1 MQLSDTYREYSIIL
15 LFVLHFVSFMENLSF
30 LPGSPLPAGAAVYCD
45 GVNFS
50 VFSRHAFSVTL
61 DIFAKS
67 EDSAPCCSYTF
78 DPQTNKTGD
87 IWHVF
92 VKGLPKNALYLYR
105 VDGPFAPYEGM
116 RFNAGN
122 YLLDPYSQG
131 LANTESFSGN
141 FSTQT
146 PPPHIDGDL
155 AFLTK
160 QSPAHFPKCI
170 AVAHDDFDWQG
181 DHPLNYPL
189 KDCIIYE
196 AHVKGLSCHPNAPQQ
211 HKGTYQGIIDT
222 IPYLKELGITSLELL
237 PIQEFNEHELTR
249 INPRT
254 GMVLKNYW
262 GYSTI
267 AFFAPKSSYASD
279 RKGIWAVFEFKR
291 MVRELH
297 KNGIE
302 VILDIVFNHTAEGSE
317 FGPTLSF
324 RGLDNIIYYILEDN
338 ARYYRNYSGCGN
350 TFNCNHPIVQ
360 TFILDCLRY
369 WVIEMHVD
377 GFRFDLGSIL
387 GRDQKGKL
395 MDNPPTLEHIAEDPI
410 LRKTKIIAEAW
421 DAGGAYQ
428 VGNFPGGRWAEW
440 NDRFRDDVRLFW
452 RGDSSH
458 ARELATRVTGSADLY
473 SGNGR
478 KPFHSINFVTSHD
491 GFTLYDLLSYD
502 KKHNEENGED
512 NRDGTDFNCSY
523 NNGFEGK
530 TENTRIET
538 LRKQKAKNI
547 LLTLILS
554 LGTPMLTAGDEVL
567 RTQRGNN
574 NPYCQ
579 DNEISWFDWSLTQ
592 SNADILTFVKKLI
605 RLRKQHPAFLRS
617 EFLTG
622 TQSGDRRKQDISWY
636 DAQGNT
642 PDWNQ
647 PSSFLAYFLDGS
659 AAETRAECDDN
670 SFYIILNGGSL
681 DVTAT
686 ICPPPQGKH
695 WYRLIDTSYPAG
707 EDFTD
712 PEQAPLSENQQKYV
726 VLAATAVVLILK

>member
-1 MQLSDTYREYSIIL
+1 
-15 LFVLHFVSFMENLSF
+15 METVSF
-30 LPGSPLPAGAAVYCD
+30 LPGRPLPIGATVLGS

-50 VFSRHAFSVTL
+50 LFSRNAFSVVL
-61 DIFAKS
+61 EIFKHPT
-67 EDSAPCCSYTF
+67 DSVPCYVYTF
-78 DPQTNKTGD
+78 DPDKNKTGD

-92 VKGLPKNALYLYR
+92 VKGLPKNTLYLYR
-105 VDGPFAPYEGM
+105 VDGRFAPYEGM

-122 YLLDPYSQG
+122 YLLDPYARG
-131 LANTESFSGN
+131 LANTAIFSQK
-141 FSTQT
+141 FSAQT
-146 PPPHIDGDL
+146 PPAHIDGDL
-155 AFLTK
+155 AFLSA
-160 QSPAHFPKCI
+160 QSPEQFPKCI
-170 AVAHDDFDWQG
+170 ATAQDDFDWQG
-181 DHPLNYPL
+181 DRPLNYPL

-196 AHVKGLSCHPNAPQQ
+196 AHVKGFSCHPNSPQE
-211 HKGTYQGIIDT
+211 HKGTYKGIIDS
-222 IPYLKELGITSLELL
+222 IDYLKDLGITSLELL
-237 PIQEFNEHELTR
+237 PIQEFNEHEPAR

-254 GMVLKNYW
+254 GEVLKNYW

-267 AFFAPKSSYASD
+267 AFFAPKASYASCCE
-279 RKGIWAVFEFKR
+279 GAQQIEEFKY

-324 RGLDNIIYYILEDN
+324 RGLDNTIYYMLEDN
-338 ARYYRNYSGCGN
+338 RRYYRNYSGCGN

-387 GRDQKGKL
+387 GRDQRGSL
-395 MDNPPTLEHIAEDPI
+395 MDNPPTVEHITEDPI
-410 LRKTKIIAEAW
+410 LRNTKIIAEAW

-428 VGNFPGGRWAEW
+428 VGSFHGGRWAEW
-440 NDRFRDDVRLFW
+440 NDRFRNDVRLFW
-452 RGDSSH
+452 RGDVPH
-458 ARELATRVTGSADLY
+458 AKELATRVTGSADLY
-473 SGNGR
+473 LGNGR
-478 KPFHSINFVTSHD
+478 KPFHSINFITSHD

-502 KKHNEENGED
+502 RKHNEENGED

-523 NNGFEGK
+523 NHGFEGK
-530 TENTRIET
+530 TENIRIEHT
-538 LRKQKAKNI
+538 RKQKAKNM
-547 LLTLILS
+547 LLTLMLS

-592 SNADILTFVKKLI
+592 AHADILAFVKKLI
-605 RLRKQHPAFLRS
+605 RLRKTHPVFLRS

-622 TQSGDRRKQDISWY
+622 EDAQGRRRGDISWY
-636 DAQGNT
+636 NEHGLT
-642 PDWNQ
+642 PDWGK

-659 AAETRAECDDN
+659 TAETRDEHDDN
-670 SFYIILNGGSL
+670 SFYIMMNSGSF
-681 DVTAT
+681 DVTASIT
-686 ICPPPQGKH
+686 PPHERGKWH
-695 WYRLIDTSYPAG
+695 RLIDTSYPAG
-707 EDFTD
+707 EDFLS
-712 PEQAPLSENQQKYV
+712 PEDAPLLENQRTYV
-726 VLAATAVVLILK
+726 ALAASAVVLILK

>member
-1 MQLSDTYREYSIIL
+1 
-15 LFVLHFVSFMENLSF
+15 MEPLSF
-30 LPGSPLPAGAAVYCD
+30 LSGYPLPMGATVYND

-50 VFSRHAFSVTL
+50 LFSRHAFSIVL
-61 DIFAKS
+61 DIFEKP
-67 EDSAPCCSYTF
+67 EDTEPVYSYTL
-78 DPQTNKTGD
+78 DSKRNKTGD

-92 VKGLPKNALYLYR
+92 VKGLKKNALYLYR
-105 VDGPFAPYEGM
+105 ADGPFAPHEGM
-116 RFNAGN
+116 RFNVGN
-122 YLLDPYSQG
+122 YLLDPYTRSI
-131 LANTESFSGN
+131 ADTESFTGT
-141 FSTQT
+141 FTAQT

-160 QSPAHFPKCI
+160 QASAYFPKCI
-170 AVAHDDFDWQG
+170 VIDREAFDWEG
-181 DHPLNYPL
+181 DQPLNYPL
-189 KDCIIYE
+189 QNCIIYE
-196 AHVKGLSCHPNAPQQ
+196 AHLKGFSCHPNAPQH
-211 HKGTYQGIIDT
+211 HKGTYQGIIES
-222 IPYLKELGITSLELL
+222 IPYLKKLGITSLELL

-254 GMVLKNYW
+254 GMPLKNYW

-267 AFFAPKSSYASD
+267 AFFAPKASYASD
-279 RKGIWAVFEFKR
+279 REGANPVLEFKR

-324 RGLDNIIYYILEDN
+324 RGLDNSIYYILEDN
-338 ARYYRNYSGCGN
+338 PRYYRNYSGCGN
-350 TFNCNHPIVQ
+350 TVNCNHPIVQ
-360 TFILDCLRY
+360 SFILDCLRY
-369 WVIEMHVD
+369 WVIDMHVD

-387 GRDQKGKL
+387 GRDQKGVL
-395 MDNPPTLEHIAEDPI
+395 MDNPPTIEHIAEDPI

-452 RGDSSH
+452 RGDLPH

-473 SGNGR
+473 LGNGR

-502 KKHNEENGED
+502 RKHNEENGEN
-512 NRDGTDFNCSY
+512 NRDGTDFNCSF

-530 TENTRIET
+530 TENTGIER
-538 LRKQKAKNI
+538 LRKQKAKDI

-579 DNEISWFDWSLTQ
+579 DNEISWFDWALTET
-592 SNADILTFVKKLI
+592 NADILTFVEKLI
-605 RLRKQHPAFLRS
+605 RLRKQHPVFLRS

-622 TQSGDRRKQDISWY
+622 TQTGDRRKQDICWY
-636 DAQGNT
+636 NAQGMP
-642 PDWNQ
+642 PDWNR

-659 AAETRAECDDN
+659 AADTRAEWDDN
-670 SFYIILNGGSL
+670 SFYIILNGGNF

-686 ICPPPQGKH
+686 ICPPPPGKQ

-712 PEQAPLSENQQKYV
+712 PDHAPLLDNQQKYV
-726 VLAATAVVLILK
+726 TLAASAVVLLLK

>member
-1 MQLSDTYREYSIIL
+1 
-15 LFVLHFVSFMENLSF
+15 MENLSF
-30 LPGSPLPAGAAVYCD
+30 LPGYPLPAGAAVHND

-50 VFSRHAFSVTL
+50 LFSRHAFSVVL
-61 DIFAKS
+61 NIFENADDS
-67 EDSAPCCSYTF
+67 EPVCSYTF
-78 DPQTNKTGD
+78 DPRLNRTGD

-92 VKGLPKNALYLYR
+92 VKGLKKNALYLYR
-105 VDGPFAPYEGM
+105 VDGPFAPLEGM

-122 YLLDPYSQG
+122 YLLDPYARG
-131 LANTESFSGN
+131 LTGTESLGGSFAA
-141 FSTQT
+141 QT

-155 AFLTK
+155 AFLTR
-160 QSPAHFPKCI
+160 QTAAHFPKCI
-170 AVAHDDFDWQG
+170 VIDDGDFDWEG

-189 KDCIIYE
+189 RDCIIYE
-196 AHVKGLSCHPNAPQQ
+196 AHVKGLSCHPNAPQT
-211 HKGTYQGIIDT
+211 HKGTYQGIIES
-222 IPYLKELGITSLELL
+222 IPYLKALGITSIELL
-237 PIQEFNEHELTR
+237 PIHEFNENELTR

-254 GMVLKNYW
+254 GTQLKNYW

-267 AFFAPKSSYASD
+267 AFFAPKASYAAD
-279 RKGIWAVFEFKR
+279 RDGANPVFEFKR

-324 RGLDNIIYYILEDN
+324 RGLDNAIYYMLEDN
-338 ARYYRNYSGCGN
+338 LRYYRNYSGCGN
-350 TFNCNHPIVQ
+350 TVNCNHPVVQ
-360 TFILDCLRY
+360 SFILDCLRY

-395 MDNPPTLEHIAEDPI
+395 MDNPPTIEHIAEDPI

-428 VGNFPGGRWAEW
+428 VGNFHGGRWAEW

-452 RGDSSH
+452 RGDFPY

-473 SGNGR
+473 LRNGR

-491 GFTLYDLLSYD
+491 GFTLYDLLSYNR
-502 KKHNEENGED
+502 KHNDENGEE
-512 NRDGTDFNCSY
+512 NRDGTDTNCSY

-530 TENTRIET
+530 TENVHIER

-547 LLTLILS
+547 LLTLLLS

-567 RTQRGNN
+567 RTQKGNN

-579 DNEISWFDWSLTQ
+579 DNEISWFDWSLTET
-592 SNADILTFVKKLI
+592 NADMLHFVQKLI
-605 RLRKQHPAFLRS
+605 RLRKQHPVFLRS

-622 TQSGDRRKQDISWY
+622 TLSGDRRKPDICWY
-636 DAQGNT
+636 NAQGES

-659 AAETRAECDDN
+659 TAETRADWDDN
-670 SFYIILNGGSL
+670 SFYIILNSGGL
-681 DVTAT
+681 DVTAVL
-686 ICPPPQGKH
+686 CPPPEGKH
-695 WYRLIDTSYPAG
+695 WHRLIDTSYPAG
-707 EDFTD
+707 EDFTE
-712 PEQAPLSENQQKYV
+712 PECAPLLENQQKYV
-726 VLAATAVVLILK
+726 ALAASAVVLILK

>member
-1 MQLSDTYREYSIIL
+1 M
-15 LFVLHFVSFMENLSF
+15 
-30 LPGSPLPAGAAVYCD
+30 
-45 GVNFS
+45 
-50 VFSRHAFSVTL
+50 
-61 DIFAKS
+61 
-67 EDSAPCCSYTF
+67 
-78 DPQTNKTGD
+78 
-87 IWHVF
+87 
-92 VKGLPKNALYLYR
+92 
-105 VDGPFAPYEGM
+105 
-116 RFNAGN
+116 
-122 YLLDPYSQG
+122 
-131 LANTESFSGN
+131 
-141 FSTQT
+141 
-146 PPPHIDGDL
+146 
-155 AFLTK
+155 
-160 QSPAHFPKCI
+160 
-170 AVAHDDFDWQG
+170 
-181 DHPLNYPL
+181 
-189 KDCIIYE
+189 
-196 AHVKGLSCHPNAPQQ
+196 
-211 HKGTYQGIIDT
+211 
-222 IPYLKELGITSLELL
+222 
-237 PIQEFNEHELTR
+237 
-249 INPRT
+249 
-254 GMVLKNYW
+254 
-262 GYSTI
+262 
-267 AFFAPKSSYASD
+267 
-279 RKGIWAVFEFKR
+279 
-291 MVRELH
+291 
-297 KNGIE
+297 
-302 VILDIVFNHTAEGSE
+302 
-317 FGPTLSF
+317 
-324 RGLDNIIYYILEDN
+324 
-338 ARYYRNYSGCGN
+338 
-350 TFNCNHPIVQ
+350 
-360 TFILDCLRY
+360 
-369 WVIEMHVD
+369 
-377 GFRFDLGSIL
+377 
-387 GRDQKGKL
+387 
-395 MDNPPTLEHIAEDPI
+395 
-410 LRKTKIIAEAW
+410 
-421 DAGGAYQ
+421 
-428 VGNFPGGRWAEW
+428 
-440 NDRFRDDVRLFW
+440 
-452 RGDSSH
+452 
-458 ARELATRVTGSADLY
+458 Y

>member
-1 MQLSDTYREYSIIL
+1 
-15 LFVLHFVSFMENLSF
+15 
-30 LPGSPLPAGAAVYCD
+30 
-45 GVNFS
+45 
-50 VFSRHAFSVTL
+50 
-61 DIFAKS
+61 
-67 EDSAPCCSYTF
+67 
-78 DPQTNKTGD
+78 
-87 IWHVF
+87 
-92 VKGLPKNALYLYR
+92 
-105 VDGPFAPYEGM
+105 
-116 RFNAGN
+116 
-122 YLLDPYSQG
+122 
-131 LANTESFSGN
+131 
-141 FSTQT
+141 
-146 PPPHIDGDL
+146 
-155 AFLTK
+155 
-160 QSPAHFPKCI
+160 
-170 AVAHDDFDWQG
+170 
-181 DHPLNYPL
+181 
-189 KDCIIYE
+189 
-196 AHVKGLSCHPNAPQQ
+196 
-211 HKGTYQGIIDT
+211 
-222 IPYLKELGITSLELL
+222 
-237 PIQEFNEHELTR
+237 
-249 INPRT
+249 
-254 GMVLKNYW
+254 
-262 GYSTI
+262 
-267 AFFAPKSSYASD
+267 
-279 RKGIWAVFEFKR
+279 

-440 NDRFRDDVRLFW
+440 NDRF
-452 RGDSSH
+452 
-458 ARELATRVTGSADLY
+458 
-473 SGNGR
+473 
-478 KPFHSINFVTSHD
+478 HSINCVTSHD

-579 DNEISWFDWSLTQ
+579 DNEISWFDWSLTK
-592 SNADILTFVKKLI
+592 SNTDILTFVKKLI

-622 TQSGDRRKQDISWY
+622 TQSAGRRKQDISWY

-659 AAETRAECDDN
+659 AAETRAERDDN

>member
-1 MQLSDTYREYSIIL
+1 
-15 LFVLHFVSFMENLSF
+15 MESLSF
-30 LPGSPLPAGAAVYCD
+30 FSGNPFPVGAAVYND

-50 VFSRHAFSVTL
+50 LFSRHAFSVIL
-61 DIFAKS
+61 DIFENAGDS
-67 EDSAPCCSYTF
+67 EPVYSYTF
-78 DPQTNKTGD
+78 DPEKNKTGD
-87 IWHVF
+87 MWHVF
-92 VKGLPKNALYLYR
+92 VKGLKKNALYLYR
-105 VDGPFAPYEGM
+105 VDGHFAPNEGM

-122 YLLDPYSQG
+122 YLLDPYARG
-131 LANTESFSGN
+131 LTNTETFSGN
-141 FSTQT
+141 FAEQT
-146 PPPHIDGDL
+146 PPPYIDGDL
-155 AFLTK
+155 AFLSK

-170 AVAHDDFDWQG
+170 VIDREDFDWEG

-189 KDCIIYE
+189 RDCIIYE
-196 AHVKGLSCHPNAPQQ
+196 AHVKGFSCNPNAPQE
-211 HKGTYQGIIDT
+211 HKGTYQGIIES
-222 IPYLKELGITSLELL
+222 IPYLKALGITSLELL
-237 PIQEFNEHELTR
+237 PIHEFNENELTR

-254 GMVLKNYW
+254 GMALKNYW

-267 AFFAPKSSYASD
+267 AFFAPKSAYASN
-279 RKGIWAVFEFKR
+279 RTGANPVFEFKR

-324 RGLDNIIYYILEDN
+324 RGLDNTIYYILEDN
-338 ARYYRNYSGCGN
+338 LRYYRNYSGCGN
-350 TFNCNHPIVQ
+350 TVNCNHPIVQ

-387 GRDQKGKL
+387 GRDQKGML
-395 MDNPPTLEHIAEDPI
+395 MDHPPTVEHIAEDPV

-452 RGDSSH
+452 RGDFPH

-473 SGNGR
+473 LGNGR

-491 GFTLYDLLSYD
+491 GFTLYDLLSYNR
-502 KKHNEENGED
+502 KHNEENGEN
-512 NRDGTDFNCSY
+512 NRDGTDLNCSY

-530 TENTRIET
+530 TQNEYIER

-547 LLTLILS
+547 LLTLLLS

-567 RTQRGNN
+567 RTQQGNN

-579 DNEISWFDWSLTQ
+579 DNEISWFDWSLTET
-592 SNADILTFVKKLI
+592 NAGILTFVKKLI
-605 RLRKQHPAFLRS
+605 RLRKHHPVFLRS

-622 TQSGDRRKQDISWY
+622 ASSKDRRKPDIYWY
-636 DAQGNT
+636 NEQGEA
-642 PDWNQ
+642 PDWSQ

-659 AAETRAECDDN
+659 TAETRADRDDN
-670 SFYIILNGGSL
+670 SFYIILNGGNF

-686 ICPPPQGKH
+686 ICPPPQGKQ

-707 EDFTD
+707 EDFVD
-712 PEQAPLSENQQKYV
+712 PERAPLLENQQKYV
-726 VLAATAVVLILK
+726 ALAATAVVLLLK

>member
-1 MQLSDTYREYSIIL
+1 
-15 LFVLHFVSFMENLSF
+15 MESLSF
-30 LPGSPLPAGAAVYCD
+30 LSGSPLPLGAAVYND

-50 VFSRHAFSVTL
+50 LFSRHAFSVIL
-61 DIFAKS
+61 DIFEKPGDLEPLYS
-67 EDSAPCCSYTF
+67 HTL
-78 DPQTNKTGD
+78 DPHRNKTGD

-92 VKGLPKNALYLYR
+92 IKGLKKNALYLYR
-105 VDGPFAPYEGM
+105 VDGPFVPQEGM

-122 YLLDPYSQG
+122 YLLDPYARG
-131 LANTESFSGN
+131 LTGTPFLTESFAA
-141 FSTQT
+141 QT

-160 QSPAHFPKCI
+160 QSPAYFPKCI
-170 AVAHDDFDWQG
+170 VIDREDFDWEG

-196 AHVKGLSCHPNAPQQ
+196 AHVKGMSCHPNAPQR
-211 HKGTYQGIIDT
+211 HKGTYQGIIES
-222 IPYLKELGITSLELL
+222 IPYLKELGITSIELL
-237 PIQEFNEHELTR
+237 PIQEFNENELTR

-254 GMVLKNYW
+254 GMTLKNYW

-267 AFFAPKSSYASD
+267 AFFAPKSAYASE
-279 RKGIWAVFEFKR
+279 REGAASVFEFKR

-302 VILDIVFNHTAEGSE
+302 IILDIVFNHTAEGSE

-324 RGLDNIIYYILEDN
+324 RGLDNTIYYILEDN
-338 ARYYRNYSGCGN
+338 PRYYRNYSGCGN
-350 TFNCNHPIVQ
+350 TVNCNHPIVQ

-387 GRDQKGKL
+387 GRDQKGRL
-395 MDNPPTLEHIAEDPI
+395 MDNPPTIEHIAEDPI

-440 NDRFRDDVRLFW
+440 NDRFRDGVRLFW
-452 RGDSSH
+452 RGDTAYAH
-458 ARELATRVTGSADLY
+458 ELATRVTGSADLY
-473 SGNGR
+473 SGTGR

-491 GFTLYDLLSYD
+491 GFTLYDLLSYN
-502 KKHNEENGED
+502 KKHNEENGEN
-512 NRDGTDFNCSY
+512 NRDGSDSNYSF

-530 TENTRIET
+530 TENTQIEQ

-547 LLTLILS
+547 LLTLLLS

-579 DNEISWFDWSLTQ
+579 DNEINWFDWSLTET
-592 SNADILTFVKKLI
+592 NADILTFVRKLI
-605 RLRKQHPAFLRS
+605 RLRKRHPVFLRS
-617 EFLTG
+617 EFLMG
-622 TQSGDRRKQDISWY
+622 TPVDERRKPDICWY
-636 DAQGNT
+636 NAQGES
-642 PDWNQ
+642 PDWSR

-659 AAETRAECDDN
+659 TAETRAEHDDN
-670 SFYIILNGGSL
+670 SFYIILNGGAL
-681 DVTAT
+681 DITAT
-686 ICPPPQGKH
+686 ICPPPEGKH

-707 EDFTD
+707 DDFSEPD
-712 PEQAPLSENQQKYV
+712 SAPLLENQRKYV
-726 VLAATAVVLILK
+726 TLAATAVVLLLK